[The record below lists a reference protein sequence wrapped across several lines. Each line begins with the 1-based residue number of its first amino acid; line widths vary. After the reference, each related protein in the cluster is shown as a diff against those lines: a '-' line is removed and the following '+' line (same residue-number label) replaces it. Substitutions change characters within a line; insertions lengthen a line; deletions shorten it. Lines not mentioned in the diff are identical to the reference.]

1 MTVDVQMTDSGVIHH
16 LEEGVPFSE
25 KYRPQSLGDVASHKA
40 GDGTAPTAGGSAGV
54 LTLSRSHALL
64 PRFCLSV
71 GHNQHDYEASG
82 TLACRRTT
90 GGVSRLVFGRPV

>member
-54 LTLSRSHALL
+54 LTLSRSHALTL
-64 PRFCLSV
+64 SRSSSTLLSFC
-71 GHNQHDYEASG
+71 
-82 TLACRRTT
+82 RT
-90 GGVSRLVFGRPV
+90 